1 MTVATPAQAVVTGAG
16 VLRSGAS
23 ATGLYQIGSVTKVF
37 TALLLAR
44 EVVDGRVALDQPV
57 HDLLPELTGASI
69 GSATVGDLVSH
80 TSGLPRLPPGIWR
93 KTFGPAARD
102 PYADIDEAA
111 LVRAVRTARLPR
123 RDRPAYSNLG
133 FGLLGQALSRH
144 LGTPYDEAVRARVTG
159 PLGMAD
165 TACRPVDP
173 ARVVAGTTRRGRPHR
188 VAWSFDA
195 VAGAGALWS
204 TVDDMV
210 RFLEA
215 QLSPPDAPL
224 GEAIRLTH
232 TTLAA
237 AGRAEQAMAWIR
249 LSGRDGS
256 LLFHNGGTAGYR
268 SFVAVDH
275 GRGRAVVVLGS
286 SDRSVDRRGMR
297 LAQPSEDAAGT

>member
-1 MTVATPAQAVVTGAG
+1 MRAAPPAEGVVTGAG
-16 VLRSGAS
+16 VLRAGAS
-23 ATGLYQIGSVTKVF
+23 SAGLYQIGSITKVF
-37 TALLLAR
+37 TALVLAR
-44 EVVDGRVALDQPV
+44 EVVEGRLALDQPV
-57 HDLLPELTGASI
+57 HELLPELTGAAI
-69 GSATVGDLVSH
+69 GSATLGALASH
-80 TSGLPRLPPGIWR
+80 TSGLPRLPPGMWR
-93 KTFGPAARD
+93 KAFGPAARD

-111 LVRAVRTARLPR
+111 LVRAVRSARLR
-123 RDRPAYSNLG
+123 RRARPAYSNLG
-133 FGLLGQALSRH
+133 FGLLGHAVSRH
-144 LGTPYDEAVRARVTG
+144 LGTQYDEVVRARVTG

-173 ARVVAGTTRRGRPHR
+173 TRVVLGTTGRGRPHR

-195 VAGAGALWS
+195 MAGAGALWS
-204 TVDDMV
+204 SVDDLV

-215 QLSPPDAPL
+215 QLAPPGGPL

-237 AGRAEQAMAWIR
+237 AGRAEQTMAWIR
-249 LSGRDGS
+249 LTGRDGS

-297 LAQPSEDAAGT
+297 LVQPSGVVAGT